1 MRVIYLVSLLLLE
14 EVYMWPDAPCRT
26 PPPAANYTL
35 EQYTGRWFEIGK
47 IQTTGGAFFEKDCV
61 CTHIDVGQSRKDPSE
76 TIVSNICNKKTFDG
90 KRIIANGTL
99 TSNRQPSDGRYN
111 ETIFP
116 APLPVA
122 YNIIVL
128 QTNDFSVEYDCVV
141 EFGIANYCVHILS
154 RRPTLNETIVE
165 NLLKLAEQYDL
176 NPKKLKF
183 TRTNQ
188 TNCTY
193 T

>member
-1 MRVIYLVSLLLLE
+1 MFTYSTLVGGSKS
-14 EVYMWPDAPCRT
+14 VRFKH
-26 PPPAANYTL
+26 PAAL
-35 EQYTGRWFEIGK
+35 SLKK
-47 IQTTGGAFFEKDCV
+47 IVYVLISMLVRVEK
-61 CTHIDVGQSRKDPSE
+61 THPKPLFPIFATR
-76 TIVSNICNKKTFDG
+76 TFDG
-90 KRIIANGTL
+90 KLIIANGTL

-116 APLPVA
+116 APIPVA

-128 QTNDFSVEYDCVV
+128 QTNEFSVEYDCVV
-141 EFGIANYCVHILS
+141 EFGFANYCVHILS

-176 NPKKLKF
+176 NPEKLKF

-188 TNCTY
+188 TNCIY